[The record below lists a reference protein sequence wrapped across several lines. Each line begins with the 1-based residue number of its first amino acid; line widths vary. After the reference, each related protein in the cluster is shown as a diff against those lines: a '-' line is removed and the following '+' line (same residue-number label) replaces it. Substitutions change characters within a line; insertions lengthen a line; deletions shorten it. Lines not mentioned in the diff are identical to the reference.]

1 MTQERRFNS
10 IQIAG
15 LIISALGLIFAGFP
29 TLVGVFAVK
38 IITFMFLVLGFYA
51 MTFAIFVKSK
61 LSILVSLIIVM
72 VGIYSFIHPQYVLFL
87 IGICCIVS
95 GLNGIF
101 LTFSKFKVSSERTM
115 ISSIILLLL
124 GVFAMVN
131 SKAALTTVVL
141 ILGIMIVIF
150 GIVLFFVG
158 TTLPKKKSKSFFY
171 TFSSAQPSE
180 QPAPKSRI
188 IVNIDDDDVEEID
201 FKDL

>member
-1 MTQERRFNS
+1 MTQGNRFNS
-10 IQIAG
+10 IQISG
-15 LIISALGLIFAGFP
+15 LIISVLGLIFAGFP

-38 IITFMFLVLGFYA
+38 IITLMFMVLGIFA

-61 LSILVSLIIVM
+61 LSILVSSIIVM
-72 VGIYSFIHPQYVLFL
+72 VGIYSFIYPQYVLFL
-87 IGICCIVS
+87 IGISCVVS

-158 TTLPKKKSKSFFY
+158 TTLPKRKNKSFFY
-171 TFSSAQPSE
+171 TFSNSAPSE
-180 QPAPKSRI
+180 PQVPKSRI

-201 FKDL
+201 FKEL

>member
-1 MTQERRFNS
+1 MTQENRFNS

-15 LIISALGLIFAGFP
+15 LIISVLGLIFAGFP

-38 IITFMFLVLGFYA
+38 IITLMFMVLGIFA

-61 LSILVSLIIVM
+61 LSILVSSIIVM

-87 IGICCIVS
+87 IGISCVVS

-158 TTLPKKKSKSFFY
+158 TSVPKRKNKSFFY
-171 TFSSAQPSE
+171 TFTSASPTENQV
-180 QPAPKSRI
+180 PKSRI

-201 FKDL
+201 FKEL